1 MDPNQQEIFME
12 YIEHWMEAVG
22 RCQLRSMGSYS
33 KEEIGVD
40 INVTYIQPALMLI
53 NIVDFSQIKNCLSFV
68 YS

>member
-12 YIEHWMEAVG
+12 YIEHRMEAVG
-22 RCQLRSMGSYS
+22 RCQLWSMGPYS

-40 INVTYIQPALMLI
+40 INVTYVQPALMLI

-68 YS
+68 DS